1 MLGDKDLVEDCGMSD
16 GDVRRFRAAL
26 NQGGGGGYNKPA
38 SPAAETVAAASEAAP
53 VHELDA
59 HEIEEAKIIELLS
72 QAGLKAFAPAIF
84 EFGVETLHDLG
95 DPDVLSDEDLVEDC
109 GMSDGDV
116 QQFREALLKHTSERA
131 GMRASSFEA

>member
-1 MLGDKDLVEDCGMSD
+1 MS
-16 GDVRRFRAAL
+16 RR
-26 NQGGGGGYNKPA
+26 P
-38 SPAAETVAAASEAAP
+38 
-53 VHELDA
+53 

-95 DPDVLSDEDLVEDC
+95 DPNVLGDKDLVEDC

-116 QQFREALLKHTSERA
+116 RRFREALLKHTSESA
-131 GMRASSFEA
+131 DMKASWFEA